1 MCLNVFLW
9 LERFAPIIFQY
20 YFVHILCFI
29 SENSRGSPRSEN
41 CELQVR
47 LLVAIPNAPAP
58 SKKIK
63 TTHLRL
69 GHFADC

>member
-29 SENSRGSPRSEN
+29 SENSRGNPRSVN

-47 LLVAIPNAPAP
+47 LLVATPGP